1 MSHSTTS
8 LQFIHIRNSRVG
20 KVLAFACLF
29 LLPFVSSCTIENY
42 DDGGLDGFWH
52 LEQVDTLSTG
62 GSNDLSSVKR
72 FWGFQGKL
80 LAMYDYPIDGPNPTT
95 NVISRFKREG
105 DKVRLYDFYMND
117 RDNGDDMITDV
128 DELSLFGI
136 SKLDEQWVI
145 VRIDHGTLVLRSDRF
160 ALRFRKF

>member
-1 MSHSTTS
+1 MSHSTAS

-80 LAMYDYPIDGPNPTT
+80 LAM
-95 NVISRFKREG
+95 
-105 DKVRLYDFYMND
+105 
-117 RDNGDDMITDV
+117 
-128 DELSLFGI
+128 
-136 SKLDEQWVI
+136 
-145 VRIDHGTLVLRSDRF
+145 
-160 ALRFRKF
+160 